1 MQDITGLRL
10 AEEALRVSEQRFRA
24 LVENTGEII
33 YTVRAEGDPMS
44 GDIDFVSSSV
54 EDIIGYSPEE
64 FLADPGLW
72 SRIVHPDDME
82 EVWETTIALE
92 QGGGNAT
99 RLYRLRHKAT
109 GEYRWMEDHVTFR
122 PSKLP
127 GAVTLLG
134 AARDVTQ
141 RKQAEEES
149 SLLQS
154 VALAVSEAAD
164 LTSGLEAVLKIV
176 CDATGWSVGEAWTP
190 SRDGTALECAAWSV
204 SNEALDGF
212 IRNSEWMTFAPG
224 VGLPGRVWSSGKP
237 LWVRDVTGDPN
248 CSRSAY
254 AQEAGLKAGVAV
266 PVLAGD
272 EVVAVMVF
280 FMFEAREEDERFVSL
295 VSAVAAQLGA
305 LVRRKRAEEAL
316 QQGERRFRALIENS
330 GDMIT
335 LVDQTESSRQPLSL
349 SGTRV
354 FGSRIRRASGGR
366 LRASRRPEQPS
377 RLHAPSPP
385 QARIC
390 SPHRG
395 QGASQGRTLA
405 VGRG

>member
-1 MQDITGLRL
+1 MPDSELARLEALLRIAPLPMAAVRPDGYVLFANDHAFTLFGLRREDNPQQTTVEFFSDPADHERLIAERLAGITDSRELQMKRADGTPIRVLVSSEMVVAGGEQLVISGMQDITGLRL

-248 CSRSAY
+248 CSRSA
-254 AQEAGLKAGVAV
+254 
-266 PVLAGD
+266 
-272 EVVAVMVF
+272 
-280 FMFEAREEDERFVSL
+280 
-295 VSAVAAQLGA
+295 
-305 LVRRKRAEEAL
+305 
-316 QQGERRFRALIENS
+316 
-330 GDMIT
+330 
-335 LVDQTESSRQPLSL
+335 
-349 SGTRV
+349 
-354 FGSRIRRASGGR
+354 
-366 LRASRRPEQPS
+366 
-377 RLHAPSPP
+377 
-385 QARIC
+385 
-390 SPHRG
+390 
-395 QGASQGRTLA
+395 
-405 VGRG
+405 